1 MSGQY
6 WPEGD
11 EVYHAEITVPILLV
25 HGMCDKFV
33 PVDED
38 QRMAE
43 VQVDFICVLGAD
55 LSCNIY
61 YEVASLCSVT
71 CGNVIHSLLL
81 LLQILLFAFL
91 KVIEEGSH
99 MVMMECPDTVNTLLH
114 EFFLWQPDMSRKD
127 SSKTDTEKSVTTS
140 DTLHTLKINIPVD
153 K

>member
-1 MSGQY
+1 MMSGQY

-11 EVYHAEITVPILLV
+11 EVYHAELTVPILLV

-33 PVDED
+33 PMDED

-43 VQVDFICVLGAD
+43 VQHIFIYDDALSWLLCV
-55 LSCNIY
+55 N
-61 YEVASLCSVT
+61 VT
-71 CGNVIHSLLL
+71 FCKALHSFPSF
-81 LLQILLFAFL
+81 LQILLFAFL

-114 EFFLWQPDMSRKD
+114 EFFLWEPDMSRK
-127 SSKTDTEKSVTTS
+127 SNSKTDTEKTVALS
-140 DTLHTLKINIPVD
+140 DLIHTLKISKPMD